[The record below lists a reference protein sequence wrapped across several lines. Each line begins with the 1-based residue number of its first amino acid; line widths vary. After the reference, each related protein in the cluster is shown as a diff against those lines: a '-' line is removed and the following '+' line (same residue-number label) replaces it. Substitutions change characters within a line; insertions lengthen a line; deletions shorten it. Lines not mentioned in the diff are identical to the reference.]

1 MKKIIKINES
11 DLTRIVKK
19 ILKESEYNT
28 DSLSIGKSKKIC
40 NQCVKQIEGVE
51 KIPACNEFCTK
62 MGVNDE
68 KVKRCLDGYKSSTD
82 SGSVNDD
89 QSNLY
94 DLTAC
99 ISYNRR

>member
-1 MKKIIKINES
+1 
-11 DLTRIVKK
+11 
-19 ILKESEYNT
+19 
-28 DSLSIGKSKKIC
+28 
-40 NQCVKQIEGVE
+40 
-51 KIPACNEFCTK
+51 

-68 KVKRCLDGYKSSTD
+68 KVKRCLDGYKSSTY